1 MILLEQYF
9 SMAEARARFPMAR
22 SADSSLSRSMA

>member
-9 SMAEARARFPMAR
+9 SLAPARARLPIAR